1 MDLISYFAMPI
12 SKSELLNRL
21 ILSLTKA
28 EKRNFRLY
36 ARKIQQEGE
45 LKFLSLFDLLEKNGA
60 IDENVLLNTLEIRT
74 KSQFSSLKRHLYQ
87 HLLTSLRLL
96 YNQRSLDIRIRE
108 LADFATILYQK
119 NLYLEA
125 LQLLNKSKQLARK
138 SHKDHLHLEIVEFE
152 KKIESR
158 HITRASTERI
168 LDLIDEAQARKQVI
182 TNVTELSN
190 LKLRLQRFFI
200 NHGPAQNDQDKEQI
214 HLFFQSLLPPLDE
227 QHLTFFE
234 KVYLN
239 QSYFWLHYCTLD
251 FDTCLQHANNW
262 VQLFQ
267 DEPDMINKDLE
278 IYLRGLHYRGLI
290 SFCLKDG
297 DTFLDTQTSLRACTT
312 DPNIVW
318 SEITSI
324 QHRLFLINGQINRLL
339 LFPLIQEV
347 EQQVRSAMEQLAEIQ
362 DRLDPHKVMII
373 QYKIAQLYLRDG
385 QVDRSI
391 DFLNQILNHPG
402 KHLRVDLQI
411 YTRLSLLMAH
421 HNQHNDIVIDY
432 LLNTTQRF
440 FQKNEKMSSTPLV
453 ILDLFKKITKLDPRR
468 AKEEMQHCLEKLN
481 QLAIAPYER
490 RAFVFLD
497 IRPWLIG
504 HLEQQPLRNVISQMN
519 TPGST

>member
-1 MDLISYFAMPI
+1 MPI

-21 ILSLTKA
+21 ISSLTKA

-45 LKFLSLFDLLEKNGA
+45 LKFLSLFDLLEKNGQ
-60 IDENVLLNTLEIRT
+60 IDESTLLKKLEIKT

-138 SHKDHLHLEIVEFE
+138 SHQDHLHLEIVEFE

-158 HITRASTERI
+158 HITRTSTERI
-168 LDLIDEAQARKQVI
+168 LDLIDEARSRKQVI
-182 TNVTELSN
+182 SSVTELSN

-200 NHGPAQNDQDKEQI
+200 NKGPAQNDQDKEQI
-214 HLFFQSLLPPLDE
+214 QIFFEELLPPLDE

-239 QSYFWLHYCTLD
+239 QSYFWLHYCKLD
-251 FDTCLQHANNW
+251 YRACLKYANHW

-278 IYLRGLHYRGLI
+278 IYLKGLRYRSLI

-297 DTFLDTQTSLRACTT
+297 DTFLDTQATLHACVETT
-312 DPNIVW
+312 NIVW

-324 QHRLFLINGQINRLL
+324 QHRLLLINSQINRLL
-339 LFPLIQEV
+339 LFPLVKDV
-347 EQQVRSAMEQLAEIQ
+347 EQQVQQALEMLASIREQ
-362 DRLDPHKVMII
+362 LDPHKVMII
-373 QYKIAQLYLRDG
+373 QYKLAQLFLREG
-385 QVDRSI
+385 QIDRGI
-391 DFLNQILNHPG
+391 DYLNQILNHSG

-421 HNQHNDIVIDY
+421 HDQHNDIVTDY
-432 LLNTTQRF
+432 TLNSTQRF
-440 FQKNEKMSSTPLV
+440 FQNNEKVSATPLR
-453 ILDLFKKITKLDPRR
+453 ILHLFKKITKLDPRR
-468 AKEEMQHCLEKLN
+468 AKPEMQQCLDELD
-481 QLAIAPYER
+481 QLAKAPYER

-497 IRPWLIG
+497 IRPWLIS
-504 HLEQQPLRNVISQMN
+504 HLEQQSIKKALLEM
-519 TPGST
+519 ST

>member
-1 MDLISYFAMPI
+1 MPI

-45 LKFLSLFDLLEKNGA
+45 LKFLSLFDLLEKNGD
-60 IDENVLLNTLEIRT
+60 IDENSLLTTLKIKT
-74 KSQFSSLKRHLYQ
+74 KSQYSSLKRHLYQ

-108 LADFATILYQK
+108 LTDFATILYQK

-152 KKIESR
+152 KRIESR

-168 LDLIDEAQARKQVI
+168 LDLIEEAQSRKQVI
-182 TNVTELSN
+182 TSVTELSN

-200 NHGPAQNDQDKEQI
+200 NQGPAQNDEDKEKIQ
-214 HLFFQSLLPPLDE
+214 LFFQELLPPLDE
-227 QHLTFFE
+227 EHLTFFE

-239 QSYFWLHYCTLD
+239 QSYFWLHYCKLD
-251 FDTCLQHANNW
+251 FESCLKHANEW

-267 DEPDMINKDLE
+267 AEPAMINKDLE
-278 IYLRGLHYRGLI
+278 IYLKGLHYRSLI

-297 DTFLDTQTSLRACTT
+297 NTFLETHTTLHACADTT
-312 DPNIVW
+312 DIIW

-324 QHRLFLINGQINRLL
+324 QHRLFLINGQVNRLL
-339 LFPLIQEV
+339 LFPLIEDV
-347 EQQVRSAMEQLAEIQ
+347 EQQVHLILERLAGIQ

-385 QVDRSI
+385 QIDRGI
-391 DFLNQILNHPG
+391 DYLNQILNHPG
-402 KHLRVDLQI
+402 KHLRADLQI

-421 HNQHNDIVIDY
+421 HDQHNDIVTDY

-440 FQKNEKMSSTPLV
+440 FQKTQKISSTPLR
-453 ILDLFKKITKLDPRR
+453 ILQLFKKITKLDPRR
-468 AKEEMQHCLEKLN
+468 AKEEMQHCLEELN
-481 QLAIAPYER
+481 ELAEKPYER

-497 IRPWLIG
+497 IRPWLLS
-504 HLEQQPLRNVISQMN
+504 HLEQQSIKEGILQLSPSDSN
-519 TPGST
+519 

>member
-1 MDLISYFAMPI
+1 MPI

-45 LKFLSLFDLLEKNGA
+45 LKFVALFDFLEKNGD
-60 IDENVLLNTLEIRT
+60 IDENTLLKKLEIQN

-138 SHKDHLHLEIVEFE
+138 SHKDHLHLELVEFE

-168 LDLIDEAQARKQVI
+168 LDLIEEAQARKKVI
-182 TNVTELSN
+182 TSVTELSN

-200 NHGPAQNDQDKEQI
+200 NNGPAQNDTDKEKI

-227 QHLTFFE
+227 QNLTFFE

-239 QSYFWLHYCTLD
+239 QSSFWLHYCKLD
-251 FDTCLQHANNW
+251 FEACLRHANNW

-278 IYLRGLHYRGLI
+278 IYLKGLHYRGLI

-297 DTFLDTQTSLRACTT
+297 DTFLDTQTNLQACLAARDIDWT
-312 DPNIVW
+312 
-318 SEITSI
+318 EITSI
-324 QHRLFLINGQINRLL
+324 QHRLFLINGQINKLL
-339 LFPLIQEV
+339 LFPLIEDV
-347 EQQVRSAMEQLAEIQ
+347 EQQVRSALEQLTTIQ
-362 DRLDPHKVMII
+362 DRIDPHKVMII

-385 QVDRSI
+385 QIDRGI
-391 DFLNQILNHPG
+391 DYLNQILNHPG

-421 HNQHNDIVIDY
+421 HDQHNDIVTDY

-440 FQKNEKMSSTPLV
+440 FQKNGKMSSTPLL
-453 ILDLFKKITKLDPRR
+453 ILQLFKKITKLDPRR
-468 AKEEMQHCLEKLN
+468 AKEEMQSCLEELN
-481 QLAIAPYER
+481 QLASAPYER

-504 HLEQQPLRNVISQMN
+504 HLEQQPMKEVIV
-519 TPGST
+519 

>member
-1 MDLISYFAMPI
+1 MPI

-36 ARKIQQEGE
+36 ARKIQQDGE
-45 LKFLSLFDLLEKNGA
+45 LKFLSLFDLLEKNGD
-60 IDENVLLNTLEIRT
+60 IDENVLLNKLEIKN

-119 NLYLEA
+119 NLYSEA

-182 TNVTELSN
+182 TSVTELSN

-200 NHGPAQNDQDKEQI
+200 NHGPAQNEKDKEQI

-227 QHLTFFE
+227 EHLTFFE

-239 QSYFWLHYCTLD
+239 QSYFWLHYCKLE
-251 FDTCLQHANNW
+251 FEACLQHANNW

-290 SFCLKDG
+290 SFCLRDG
-297 DTFLDTQTSLRACTT
+297 NTFLGTQTTLHACASAP
-312 DPNIVW
+312 DIVW
-318 SEITSI
+318 SDITSI
-324 QHRLFLINGQINRLL
+324 QHGLFLINGQINKLL
-339 LFPLIQEV
+339 LFPLIEDA
-347 EQQVRSAMEQLAEIQ
+347 EQQVHFALEKLEKIK
-362 DRLDPHKVMII
+362 DRLDPHKVMVI

-385 QVDRSI
+385 QIDRAI
-391 DFLNQILNHPG
+391 DYLNQILNHPG

-421 HNQHNDIVIDY
+421 HDQHNDIVTDY

-440 FQKNEKMSSTPLV
+440 FQKNQRMSATPLV
-453 ILDLFKKITKLDPRR
+453 ILQLFKKITKLDPRR
-468 AKEEMQHCLEKLN
+468 AKEEMQSCLEELN
-481 QLAIAPYER
+481 TLAVAPYER

-497 IRPWLIG
+497 IRPWLIS
-504 HLEQQPLRNVISQMN
+504 HLEQQPVKEVLLQMPPQELN
-519 TPGST
+519 

>member
-1 MDLISYFAMPI
+1 MPI

-45 LKFLSLFDLLEKNGA
+45 LKFLSLFDLLEKNGD
-60 IDENVLLNTLEIRT
+60 IDENVLLNTLQVKN

-108 LADFATILYQK
+108 LTDFATILYQK

-168 LDLIDEAQARKQVI
+168 LDLIDEARGRKKVI
-182 TNVTELSN
+182 TSVTELSN

-200 NHGPAQNDQDKEQI
+200 NNGPAQNDEEKEQI
-214 HLFFQSLLPPLDE
+214 HSFFETLLPPLDE
-227 QHLTFFE
+227 KNLTFFE
-234 KVYLN
+234 KVYLH
-239 QSYFWLHYCTLD
+239 QSYFWLHYCNLNFED
-251 FDTCLQHANNW
+251 CLRHANGW

-267 DEPDMINKDLE
+267 EEPDMINKDLE
-278 IYLRGLHYRGLI
+278 IYLKGLHYRGII

-297 DTFLDTQTSLRACTT
+297 DTFLNTQTTLHACTAAP
-312 DPNIVW
+312 DIIW

-324 QHRLFLINGQINRLL
+324 QHRLFLINGQINKLL
-339 LFPLIQEV
+339 LFPLIEDV
-347 EQQVRSAMEQLAEIQ
+347 EQQVRAVQEQLNTIR
-362 DRLDPHKVMII
+362 DRLDPHKALII

-385 QVDRSI
+385 QTDRGI
-391 DFLNQILNHPG
+391 DYLNQILNHPG
-402 KHLRVDLQI
+402 KHLRLDLQI

-421 HNQHNDIVIDY
+421 HDQHNDIVTDY

-440 FQKNEKMSSTPLV
+440 FQKNDKMSSTPLV
-453 ILDLFKKITKLDPRR
+453 ILQLFKKMTKLDPRR
-468 AKEEMQHCLEKLN
+468 AKEEMQTCLETLN
-481 QLAIAPYER
+481 QLALAPYER
-490 RAFVFLD
+490 RAFVYLD

-504 HLEQQPLRNVISQMN
+504 HLEQQPLKKVIVQMN
-519 TPGST
+519 S